1 MELFILFF
9 LILLSGIFSGSE
21 ISLVSLND
29 AKLKALLDR
38 KVKNAQTI
46 AKLKKNPHKMIITIL
61 LGNNIVNI
69 LASVIATV
77 WTTEQFGNEYLGYA
91 TGILTFVLLIF
102 GEIYPK
108 VLAQNHAVLF
118 AQLTA
123 HFLIIIQF
131 IFFPIIIILEYIIKI
146 ANKSSK
152 KNKLSKISEAKAM
165 IGIVKESGDIE
176 ENIEKMIYN
185 AIDFDTKCVVEIMT
199 PKNQIISIDSKATMD
214 ELQELF
220 IKSMKSKIVVYK
232 KDPNNIIGIV
242 NIKMF
247 INSLNQK
254 KIKQVKDIELDPP
267 FFIDQ
272 SHQIDDLLLS
282 FQESKQTIAIIKED
296 NEVLG
301 IVTMENILEE
311 IVGEIF
317 DEAQKDINFITNIDK
332 NCFDVR
338 YDTPIYE
345 IRKKIEDFELDE
357 QRFKSIET
365 LFLDRV
371 DGEFTKDQKYYF
383 ENYLIIPIK
392 VESNRVVKF
401 KICTIKNEDI

>member
-1 MELFILFF
+1 
-9 LILLSGIFSGSE
+9 
-21 ISLVSLND
+21 
-29 AKLKALLDR
+29 
-38 KVKNAQTI
+38 
-46 AKLKKNPHKMIITIL
+46 
-61 LGNNIVNI
+61 
-69 LASVIATV
+69 
-77 WTTEQFGNEYLGYA
+77 
-91 TGILTFVLLIF
+91 
-102 GEIYPK
+102 
-108 VLAQNHAVLF
+108 
-118 AQLTA
+118 
-123 HFLIIIQF
+123 
-131 IFFPIIIILEYIIKI
+131 
-146 ANKSSK
+146 
-152 KNKLSKISEAKAM
+152 
-165 IGIVKESGDIE
+165 
-176 ENIEKMIYN
+176 
-185 AIDFDTKCVVEIMT
+185 
-199 PKNQIISIDSKATMD
+199 
-214 ELQELF
+214 
-220 IKSMKSKIVVYK
+220 
-232 KDPNNIIGIV
+232 
-242 NIKMF
+242 
-247 INSLNQK
+247 
-254 KIKQVKDIELDPP
+254 IELDPP

-282 FQESKQTIAIIKED
+282 FQESKQTLAIIKED

-392 VESNRVVKF
+392 VESNRVAKF